1 MSLTARIAQVR
12 ERIAAA
18 CLGAGR
24 PADSVR
30 LVSVTKTV
38 PVETIREAIAGGL
51 TDLGEN
57 RVQEAAAKIETL
69 GRDGIAWHL
78 IGHLQSNK
86 AGRAVQ
92 MFDLIHSVDSE
103 ALAREIDRRAGLAGK
118 KQRILIQV
126 NCSGEE
132 SKSGCAPGEVAGLS
146 KAIAGLGNLWLEGL
160 MTIGPLDADPESARP
175 AFVLLRNLRDETQ
188 SQLGRPLPELS
199 MGMTGDLEV
208 AIGEG
213 ATMVRVGS
221 AIFGERR

>member
-69 GRDGIAWHL
+69 GRDGLSWHL

-126 NCSGEE
+126 NCSAEE

-146 KAIAGLGNLWLEGL
+146 KAIAGHGNLWLEGL

>member
-18 CLGAGR
+18 CISAGR
-24 PADSVR
+24 PVDSVR
-30 LVSVTKTV
+30 LVTVTKTV
-38 PVETIREAIAGGL
+38 PVETIREAIAAGL

-69 GRDGIAWHL
+69 GRDGLAWHL

-132 SKSGCAPGEVAGLS
+132 SKSGCAPAELPDLARAVARLE
-146 KAIAGLGNLWLEGL
+146 NLELEGL
-160 MTIGPLDADPESARP
+160 MTIGPLDADPESARL
-175 AFVLLRNLRDETQ
+175 AFVLLRNLRDATQ
-188 SQLGRPLPELS
+188 ARLGRPLPELS
-199 MGMTGDLEV
+199 MGMTGDLEI

-213 ATMVRVGS
+213 ATLVRVGS
-221 AIFGERR
+221 AIFGERK